1 MTRTLLKKKICKKT
15 KWVFDEALR
24 IAEESRKAKDKGK
37 MKRYTQ
43 LNAEFH
49 KIAKI
54 EKKPFLKEQCKEI

>member
-1 MTRTLLKKKICKKT
+1 MTRTLLKKRKCKKT
-15 KWVFDEALR
+15 KWVFDEAL
-24 IAEESRKAKDKGK
+24 AEESRKAKDKGK